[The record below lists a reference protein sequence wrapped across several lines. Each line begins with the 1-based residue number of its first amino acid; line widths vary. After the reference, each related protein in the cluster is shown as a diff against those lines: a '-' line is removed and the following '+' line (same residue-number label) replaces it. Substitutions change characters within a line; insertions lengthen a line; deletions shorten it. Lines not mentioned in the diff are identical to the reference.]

1 MGEEREVQEGGVYIM
16 CVYIYIY
23 VYVLCIY
30 IYVYVLCI
38 YIYTYI
44 YVLWEGYIYIM
55 TDLHCFMAET
65 NVTLCINYPPTKEKC
80 VK

>member
-23 VYVLCIY
+23 ICIY
-30 IYVYVLCI
+30 MYYV